1 MKEDSGESFI
11 KGSNLLY
18 HYHGPFSMSSKI
30 VWLG

>member
-18 HYHGPFSMSSKI
+18 HGPFSMLSKI